1 MDNGVREYIKKKIGE
16 KRSLYLDKAEERLGS
31 DLFKEKITARYLVVP
46 ELNHSSI
53 DEAIQKLTSLKQGGY
68 KYIGT
73 DLERDDWEDPVIR
86 VYASRDDDTETPEEI
101 YERIKV
107 RLNIAID
114 QLIGEEKDNRIKEL
128 EERLKKYEKE

>member
-1 MDNGVREYIKKKIGE
+1 MDNGVREYIKKKLGE
-16 KRSLYLDKAEERLGS
+16 KRSSYLDKAEERLGS

-53 DEAIQKLTSLKQGGY
+53 DEAIQKLTGLKQGGY

-86 VYASRDDDTETPEEI
+86 VYASRDDDMETPEEI